1 MSNHIIAQ
9 APGPVPPP
17 PPPDSENEAL
27 IDALK
32 TFKIT
37 LIGAAL
43 FCLAAAAIILV
54 TRSWS

>member
-1 MSNHIIAQ
+1 MSSHTIPQ

-17 PPPDSENEAL
+17 PPPDAENEAI

-37 LIGAAL
+37 AISAVL
-43 FCLAAAAIILV
+43 FVLAAATIILV
-54 TRSWS
+54 TRSW

>member
-1 MSNHIIAQ
+1 MSDHTIAQ

-17 PPPDSENEAL
+17 PPADAQNEAL

-37 LIGAAL
+37 VIGAVL
-43 FCLAAAAIILV
+43 FCFAAAVIILV
-54 TRSWS
+54 TRFW